1 MKGCLWPIA
10 DVPKSSH
17 QALVK
22 SAAQD
27 IGTEMRSQDAKLC
40 LGMST
45 TFHQQVCPGDSLMWM
60 QRLVMS
66 PLLLLWI
73 LSACNPGSDA
83 PTRAKSSD
91 VDSWSDPNNV
101 YIYLKTTSGECLY
114 QGAACGS
121 LQEFSVTQFKTVS
134 GFNGMPSGAGQNSK
148 LDINADGTLDDV
160 DKYSGNL
167 ATYTAKLSPSA
178 VKKGL
183 FTYFTYTGE
192 VALDGFESGNS
203 KIGTTGAVGCDSGGT
218 KLFKNAQGTAPA
230 LGIYVS
236 RYNHVTGRVA
246 KPVLVHMKCTSD
258 PHDNAVINVD
268 AKGYVYVLVSG
279 RAALRGNFIFRSSS
293 ADSIDGFI
301 NFTPEMDNYID
312 HFNDLAE
319 AAGKGRPF
327 IGDAYRGINYPKMY
341 WVDEPNGLS
350 LGYFRLIYT
359 IYCGMNE
366 AETCKNSRQLYTA
379 RMHVEGSKASIQ
391 GIKPLA
397 AYKGHYAVANGR
409 GRDIV
414 VAFNVHPNNVLDDR
428 TNIYY
433 MHSVDGGETWLNAHN
448 QELSLPITRSE
459 DLDHVVVRKY
469 YDPKYPGPIA
479 ERIYMKDVNFVGT
492 GLNKRPTILYVGSLS
507 VDHVPSKTA
516 DHYLAKARWTGD
528 AWMQRRLSNA
538 VDHNY
543 SSGMLFLDNNKYRV
557 FYPHTDES
565 NNNALAGGA
574 VAFLDTEATSDT
586 TGLPTL
592 ITEDVVDPMNGSSA
606 YLTDLCEFNYIKSV
620 LNGSHDF
627 VGIVS
632 GGNMYQYRKTAP
644 LFIIDLYGSVRR
656 LPTSFSDSDVINGE
670 VALKTV
676 VNCLDSGP

>member
-1 MKGCLWPIA
+1 
-10 DVPKSSH
+10 
-17 QALVK
+17 
-22 SAAQD
+22 
-27 IGTEMRSQDAKLC
+27 
-40 LGMST
+40 
-45 TFHQQVCPGDSLMWM
+45 MWI
-60 QRLVMS
+60 QRLIKG

-73 LSACNPGSDA
+73 LSACNSASD
-83 PTRAKSSD
+83 SSSRISSSN
-91 VDSWSDPNNV
+91 VDPWSDLHNV
-101 YIYLKTTSGECLY
+101 YIYLKTPSGQCLY
-114 QGAACGS
+114 QGAACSS
-121 LQEFSVTQFKTVS
+121 LQQFSVTQFKTVS
-134 GFNGMPSGAGQNSK
+134 GFNGMPFGSGQISK
-148 LDINADGTLDDV
+148 LDVNADGTLDDV

-167 ATYTAKLSPSA
+167 ATYTAKHSPNA

-183 FTYFTYTGE
+183 FTYFTYSGE

-203 KIGTTGAVGCDSGGT
+203 KIGTTAAVGCSHDGAR
-218 KLFKNAQGTAPA
+218 LFKNAQGTAPA

-268 AKGYVYVLVSG
+268 ANGYVYVLVSG
-279 RAALRGNFIFRSSS
+279 RDEDRGNFIFRSSS
-293 ADSIDGFI
+293 AGSIDGFI
-301 NFTPEMDNYID
+301 NFTPAMDNYIN
-312 HFNDLAE
+312 HFNDLAQ

-327 IGDAYRGINYPKMY
+327 SGDAYRGINYPKMY

-350 LGYFRLIYT
+350 LGYFRLVYT
-359 IYCGMNE
+359 IYCGTNE
-366 AETCKNSRQLYTA
+366 GETCRNSRQLYSA

-414 VAFNVHPNNVLDDR
+414 VAFNVHPNNDLDDR

-433 MHSVDGGETWLNAHN
+433 MHSVDGGETWLNARN
-448 QELSLPITRSE
+448 QVLTLPITRST
-459 DLDHVVVRKY
+459 DLDHVVVREY
-469 YDPKYPGPIA
+469 YDPRNPGPIA
-479 ERIYMKDVNFVGT
+479 QRIYMKDVNFVGT

-507 VDHVPSKTA
+507 VDHLPSKTA

-528 AWMQRRLSNA
+528 SWMQRRLTNA

-557 FYPHTDES
+557 FYPHTDEPK
-565 NNNALAGGA
+565 NNALAGGA
-574 VAFLDTEATSDT
+574 VAVLDTKATDDA

-592 ITEDVVDPMNGSSA
+592 ITEDVVDPMNGSST

-627 VGIVS
+627 VGILS
-632 GGNMYQYRKTAP
+632 GGNMYQYRKIAP
-644 LFIIDLYGSVRR
+644 LFIIDMYGSVRR
-656 LPTSFSDSDVINGE
+656 LPTSFSDNDVINGE
-670 VALKTV
+670 VALKPV
-676 VNCLDSGP
+676 VNCLDSGL